1 MKLCLGT
8 VQFGLNYGIE
18 NKKVEKQE
26 IEKIFE
32 IALDNNIVYLDTAQA
47 YGNAEEI
54 IGNFSKRE
62 EFKIISKLSSTSL
75 KNFRDIKELE
85 KNLQNS
91 LQNLKVCE
99 LDAILLHNT
108 NDIKNIEFIENLLE
122 LGKKGYFK
130 YLGVSIY
137 TPDEAEEVLKNE
149 KIKYIQVPYNI
160 LDTRLDKINFFE
172 RAHKNDKVIFVRSI
186 FLQGTLLK
194 EHYKYPDYLEELKL
208 YDSLLNEEVERLEI
222 NKVSFLL
229 NFLKLNK
236 NIDYIVFGIENY
248 NQLLE
253 IIKYYKSEELNN
265 YDFYKFRKKFKD
277 IPEKILNPSLW
288 RK

>member
-18 NKKVEKQE
+18 NKKIEKQE

-32 IALDNNIVYLDTAQA
+32 TALENNIIYLDTAQA
-47 YGNAEEI
+47 YGDAEEI
-54 IGNFSKRE
+54 IGNFSKRK

-75 KNFRDIKELE
+75 KNFRDIEELE
-85 KNLQNS
+85 KIIQNS
-91 LQNLKVCE
+91 LENLKVSK

-108 NDIKNIEFIENLLE
+108 NDIKNIEFIENLSKLN
-122 LGKKGYFK
+122 KKGYFK
-130 YLGVSIY
+130 NLGVSIY
-137 TPDEAEEVLKNE
+137 TPDEAEEILKNE

-160 LDTRLDKINFFE
+160 LDTRLDKINFFK
-172 RAHKNDKVIFVRSI
+172 RAHKSDKVIFVRSA

-194 EHYKYPDYLEELKL
+194 EHSRYPDYLEELKV
-208 YDSLLNEEVERLEI
+208 YDDLLNEEVKKLEV

-236 NIDYIVFGIENY
+236 NIDYIVFGIEDY

-253 IIKYYKSEELNN
+253 IIKYYKNEELNN
-265 YDFYKFRKKFKD
+265 YDFYKLREKFKN

-288 RK
+288 GK